1 MSMRRREVLTLIGG
15 AAAAWPVMAR
25 AQRSAEAV
33 RRIGVLMGLAND
45 AEGQARAQIFENAL
59 RVFGLIAGRNV
70 QVEYVWA
77 GGTSDIRPYVEQ
89 LLRIEPDAILSHGTT
104 TTIALRQLTATIPV
118 VFVTVSDPLGS
129 GLVQSLARPS
139 GNVTGFTN
147 FEFAMGGKWIEILKD
162 IDPRLMRA
170 AVLFNP
176 KTAPYGPY
184 FVRSV
189 ESAAPSFKMV
199 AVAVPVH
206 DVGEMRSAISAFAL
220 QPNGALIVLPDIFTA
235 ANRAPII
242 SAAAEHRL
250 PGLFPFAYFVRD
262 GGLISYGVD
271 QLDLFRRSAAYF
283 DRIFKGARPADLPV
297 QQPTKFELVINLK
310 TANALGL
317 TVPPML
323 LARADEVIE

>member
-1 MSMRRREVLTLIGG
+1 MAGIGRRKVLGLLGGG
-15 AAAAWPVMAR
+15 AAWPLAAQ
-25 AQRSAEAV
+25 AQRSAETV
-33 RRIGVLMGLAND
+33 RRIGVLMGLADD
-45 AEGQARAQIFENAL
+45 AEGQVRAQVFEKAL
-59 RVFGLIAGRNV
+59 RDFGLIAGRNV
-70 QVEYVWA
+70 QVDYVWA
-77 GGTSDIRPYVEQ
+77 GGASDVRPYAEQ

-104 TTIALRQLTATIPV
+104 ATTVLRQLTTTIPII
-118 VFVTVSDPLGS
+118 FVTVSDPLGS

-162 IDPRLMRA
+162 VDPRLMRA

-189 ESAAPSFKMV
+189 QSAAPSFQMS
-199 AVAVPVH
+199 AVAVPVA
-206 DVGEMRSAISAFAL
+206 DVGEMRGAISAFASE
-220 QPNGALIVLPDIFTA
+220 PNGALIVLPDIFTG

-242 SAAAEHRL
+242 AAAAEQHL
-250 PGLFPFAYFVRD
+250 PGLFPFAYFARE

-283 DRIFKGARPADLPV
+283 DRIFKGAHPADLPV
-297 QQPTKFELVINLK
+297 QQPTKFEFVINLK
-310 TANALGL
+310 TAKALGL
-317 TVPPML
+317 DVAPTL
-323 LARADEVIE
+323 LAFADEVIE